1 MKELEILMARRWVL
15 KAEDRQ
21 LYYRVREALPVI
33 RSFATEKL
41 GCQVIENASL
51 IKLEK
56 IPVLAEPAM
65 GIREFSTKEEYAF
78 LCLLLMFLEDR
89 DIGEPF
95 ILSQFTEYVVANLP
109 GGGVDWTHYRSRQQ
123 LVRVLRFATAQ
134 GMLRVRDGNEDN
146 FVQSEVGEVLYENTG
161 VSRYFMRHFP
171 RDIMNYSRPEDFA
184 QSDWVA
190 MDEERGIARRH
201 RVYRRLLFS
210 VGILQSEGMT
220 EDVDYLKNYGRRL
233 KDELEKLF
241 DGELHVHRGNAFFMQ
256 GESCHIGETLPNDTG
271 LSDVLLLVCAEI
283 REQVRQE
290 IWLPE
295 KDDRIQVTLVEFEQL
310 LRKIRREQ
318 GAGFMKSLRDLTDGE
333 FVRRVE
339 TEMTLWR
346 LLAIDEAQQLV
357 MILPMA
363 GKIIGRYPQD
373 YQGGIDDEQ

>member
-210 VGILQSEGMT
+210 MGILQSAGMT

-233 KDELEKLF
+233 KDELEKIF

>member
-95 ILSQFTEYVVANLP
+95 ILSQFREYVVANLP

-210 VGILQSEGMT
+210 MGILQSEGMT

-233 KDELEKLF
+233 KDELEKIF

>member
-1 MKELEILMARRWVL
+1 M
-15 KAEDRQ
+15 
-21 LYYRVREALPVI
+21 
-33 RSFATEKL
+33 
-41 GCQVIENASL
+41 
-51 IKLEK
+51 
-56 IPVLAEPAM
+56 
-65 GIREFSTKEEYAF
+65 
-78 LCLLLMFLEDR
+78 
-89 DIGEPF
+89 
-95 ILSQFTEYVVANLP
+95 
-109 GGGVDWTHYRSRQQ
+109 
-123 LVRVLRFATAQ
+123 LRFATAQ

-210 VGILQSEGMT
+210 MGILQSEGMT

-233 KDELEKLF
+233 KDELEKIF

>member
-134 GMLRVRDGNEDN
+134 GMLHVRDGNEDN

-210 VGILQSEGMT
+210 MGILQSEGMT

-233 KDELEKLF
+233 KDELEKIF

>member
-41 GCQVIENASL
+41 GCQVIENTSL

-56 IPVLAEPAM
+56 IPALAEPAM

-95 ILSQFTEYVVANLP
+95 ILSQFTEYVMANLP

-210 VGILQSEGMT
+210 MGILQSEGMT

-233 KDELEKLF
+233 KDELEKIF

>member
-161 VSRYFMRHFP
+161 VSCYFMRHFP

-210 VGILQSEGMT
+210 MGILQSEGMT

-233 KDELEKLF
+233 KDELEKIF

>member
-21 LYYRVREALPVI
+21 LYYRVCEALPVI

-210 VGILQSEGMT
+210 MGILQSEGMT
-220 EDVDYLKNYGRRL
+220 EDVDYLKN
-233 KDELEKLF
+233 
-241 DGELHVHRGNAFFMQ
+241 
-256 GESCHIGETLPNDTG
+256 
-271 LSDVLLLVCAEI
+271 
-283 REQVRQE
+283 
-290 IWLPE
+290 
-295 KDDRIQVTLVEFEQL
+295 
-310 LRKIRREQ
+310 
-318 GAGFMKSLRDLTDGE
+318 
-333 FVRRVE
+333 
-339 TEMTLWR
+339 
-346 LLAIDEAQQLV
+346 
-357 MILPMA
+357 
-363 GKIIGRYPQD
+363 
-373 YQGGIDDEQ
+373 

>member
-210 VGILQSEGMT
+210 MGILQSEGMT

-233 KDELEKLF
+233 KDELEKIF
-241 DGELHVHRGNAFFMQ
+241 DGELHIHRGNAFFMQ

-339 TEMTLWR
+339 TKMTLWR

>member
-1 MKELEILMARRWVL
+1 MKELEILMARRWVV

-210 VGILQSEGMT
+210 MGILQSEGMT

-233 KDELEKLF
+233 KDELEKIF

>member
-56 IPVLAEPAM
+56 IPALAEPAM

-95 ILSQFTEYVVANLP
+95 ILSQFTEYVMANLP

-134 GMLRVRDGNEDN
+134 GMLRVRDGSEDN

-171 RDIMNYSRPEDFA
+171 RDIMNYSRPEEFA
-184 QSDWVA
+184 QSDWVG

-210 VGILQSEGMT
+210 MGILQSEGMT

-233 KDELEKLF
+233 KDELEKIF

>member
-210 VGILQSEGMT
+210 MGILQSEGMT

-233 KDELEKLF
+233 KDELEKIF

-283 REQVRQE
+283 REQVCQE

>member
-78 LCLLLMFLEDR
+78 LCLVLMFLEDR

-210 VGILQSEGMT
+210 MGILQSEGMT

-233 KDELEKLF
+233 KDELEKIF

>member
-109 GGGVDWTHYRSRQQ
+109 GGGVDWTYYRSRQQ

-210 VGILQSEGMT
+210 MGILQSEGMT

-233 KDELEKLF
+233 KDELEKIF

>member
-21 LYYRVREALPVI
+21 LYYRVCEALPVI

-134 GMLRVRDGNEDN
+134 GMLRVRAGNEDN

-210 VGILQSEGMT
+210 MGILQSEGMT

-233 KDELEKLF
+233 KDELEKIF

>member
-21 LYYRVREALPVI
+21 RYYRVREALPVI

-210 VGILQSEGMT
+210 MGILQSEGMT

-233 KDELEKLF
+233 KDELEKIF

-256 GESCHIGETLPNDTG
+256 GESCHVGETLPNDTG

>member
-210 VGILQSEGMT
+210 MGILQSEGMT

-233 KDELEKLF
+233 KDELEKIF

>member
-1 MKELEILMARRWVL
+1 MKELENLMARRWVL

-56 IPVLAEPAM
+56 IPALAEPAM

-95 ILSQFTEYVVANLP
+95 ILSQFTEYVMANLP

-134 GMLRVRDGNEDN
+134 GMLRVRDGSEDN

-171 RDIMNYSRPEDFA
+171 RDIMNYSRPEEFA
-184 QSDWVA
+184 QSDWVG

-210 VGILQSEGMT
+210 MGILQSEGMT

-233 KDELEKLF
+233 KDELENIF
-241 DGELHVHRGNAFFMQ
+241 DGELHIHRGNAFFMQ
-256 GESCHIGETLPNDTG
+256 SENCHIGETLPNDTG

-318 GAGFMKSLRDLTDGE
+318 GAGFLKSLRDLTDGE

-339 TEMTLWR
+339 TEMVLWH

-357 MILPMA
+357 TILPTA
-363 GKIIGRYPQD
+363 GKIVGRYPQD

>member
-109 GGGVDWTHYRSRQQ
+109 GGGVDWTYYRSRQQ

-134 GMLRVRDGNEDN
+134 GLLRVRDGNEDN

-210 VGILQSEGMT
+210 MGILQSEGMT

-233 KDELEKLF
+233 KDELEKIF

-310 LRKIRREQ
+310 LRKILREQ

>member
-210 VGILQSEGMT
+210 MGILQSEGMT

-233 KDELEKLF
+233 KDELEKIF

-339 TEMTLWR
+339 TKMTLWR

>member
-95 ILSQFTEYVVANLP
+95 ILSQFTEYVVGNLP

-210 VGILQSEGMT
+210 MGILQSEGMT

-233 KDELEKLF
+233 KDELEKIF

>member
-210 VGILQSEGMT
+210 MGILQSEGMT

-233 KDELEKLF
+233 KDELEKIF

-295 KDDRIQVTLVEFEQL
+295 KDGRIQVTLVEFEQL

>member
-210 VGILQSEGMT
+210 MGILQSEGMT

-233 KDELEKLF
+233 KDELEKIF

-333 FVRRVE
+333 FVRRME

>member
-1 MKELEILMARRWVL
+1 MA
-15 KAEDRQ
+15 
-21 LYYRVREALPVI
+21 
-33 RSFATEKL
+33 
-41 GCQVIENASL
+41 G
-51 IKLEK
+51 
-56 IPVLAEPAM
+56 
-65 GIREFSTKEEYAF
+65 
-78 LCLLLMFLEDR
+78 
-89 DIGEPF
+89 
-95 ILSQFTEYVVANLP
+95 
-109 GGGVDWTHYRSRQQ
+109 
-123 LVRVLRFATAQ
+123 
-134 GMLRVRDGNEDN
+134 
-146 FVQSEVGEVLYENTG
+146 
-161 VSRYFMRHFP
+161 
-171 RDIMNYSRPEDFA
+171 
-184 QSDWVA
+184 
-190 MDEERGIARRH
+190 
-201 RVYRRLLFS
+201 
-210 VGILQSEGMT
+210 
-220 EDVDYLKNYGRRL
+220 DVDYLKNYGRRL
-233 KDELEKLF
+233 KDELEKIF

>member
-201 RVYRRLLFS
+201 RVYRRLLFFM
-210 VGILQSEGMT
+210 GILQSEGMT

-233 KDELEKLF
+233 KDELEKIF

>member
-95 ILSQFTEYVVANLP
+95 IFSQFTEYVVANLP

-210 VGILQSEGMT
+210 MGILQSEGMA

-233 KDELEKLF
+233 KDELEKIF

>member
-21 LYYRVREALPVI
+21 LYYRVCEALPVI

-210 VGILQSEGMT
+210 MGILQSEGMT

-233 KDELEKLF
+233 KDELEKIF

>member
-171 RDIMNYSRPEDFA
+171 RDIMNYSRPEEFA

-210 VGILQSEGMT
+210 MGILQSEGMT

-233 KDELEKLF
+233 KDELEKIF

>member
-123 LVRVLRFATAQ
+123 LVRVLRFATTQ

-190 MDEERGIARRH
+190 MDEGRGIARRH

-210 VGILQSEGMT
+210 MGILQSEGMT

-233 KDELEKLF
+233 KDELEKIF

>member
-56 IPVLAEPAM
+56 ISALAEPAM

-95 ILSQFTEYVVANLP
+95 ILSQFTEYVMANLP

-134 GMLRVRDGNEDN
+134 GMLRVRDGSEDN

-171 RDIMNYSRPEDFA
+171 RDIMNYSRPEEFA
-184 QSDWVA
+184 QSDWVG

-210 VGILQSEGMT
+210 MGILQSEGMT

-233 KDELEKLF
+233 KDELENIF
-241 DGELHVHRGNAFFMQ
+241 DGELHIHRGNAFFMQ
-256 GESCHIGETLPNDTG
+256 GENCHIGETLPNDTG

-318 GAGFMKSLRDLTDGE
+318 GAGFLKSLRDLTDGE

-339 TEMTLWR
+339 TEMVLWH

-357 MILPMA
+357 TILPTA
-363 GKIIGRYPQD
+363 GKIVGRYPQD

>member
-56 IPVLAEPAM
+56 IPALAEPAM

-95 ILSQFTEYVVANLP
+95 ILSQFTEYVMANLP

-210 VGILQSEGMT
+210 MGILQSEGMT

-233 KDELEKLF
+233 KDELEKIF